1 MRTDI
6 TRYHEGGF
14 GKIIDTLLR
23 EGLKKISKNV
33 EFYTPGW
40 KKSVENGPFFGGK
53 IPHFLFIFVNLS
65 LSYFGKTPL
74 EGAQTI
80 LHCCLT
86 EAASLKP
93 GGFYVDCEVTETQ
106 GRGHFIINYY

>member
-1 MRTDI
+1 M
-6 TRYHEGGF
+6 
-14 GKIIDTLLR
+14 
-23 EGLKKISKNV
+23 
-33 EFYTPGW
+33 
-40 KKSVENGPFFGGK
+40 ENGPFFWGK

-106 GRGHFIINYY
+106 GRGHLIINYY